1 MKKMKKNLS
10 VFFLLMAM
18 LLTSS
23 LTVFADGRVTYDG
36 NAKDFIFAPGS
47 EYSPTDL
54 FADFKNVMPGDS
66 IAKKV
71 TIDNKIEKNVKIKVY
86 MRSLGAEQGSEEF
99 LSKLNLIVKQD
110 GNSNLFDAPA
120 DQTAQLTDW
129 VCLGTI
135 YSGGKID
142 LDVTLNVSITLENH
156 FQDATGYLDW
166 QFKVEELPVSP
177 GDPKPPK
184 TDDTPSQAPWALIMI
199 SSLAMILVWLFV
211 FHRRKENTD
220 GCTK

>member
-10 VFFLLMAM
+10 VFFLLTVM
-18 LLTSS
+18 LLISS

-54 FADFKNVMPGDS
+54 FTDFKNVMPGDS
-66 IAKKV
+66 ITQKV

-99 LSKLNLIVKQD
+99 LSKMNLIVKQD

-120 DQTAQLTDW
+120 NQTAQLADW

-142 LDVTLNVSITLENH
+142 LDVTLNVPITLENY
-156 FQDATGYLDW
+156 FQEAIGYLDW
-166 QFKVEELPVSP
+166 QFKVEELPVGP

-184 TDDTPSQAPWALIMI
+184 TGDATGQISWVFMMI
-199 SSLAMILVWLFV
+199 GSFAIILAF
-211 FHRRKENTD
+211 FAFYRRKENTN